1 MSTARF
7 DANRLDGRDEHLLR
21 RSLPWIRRFNRHYIR
36 LRVEGADNLVGGPA
50 LYVGNHNNGLSGPD
64 VLATLGTLWDRFGV
78 EAPIYGLAHD
88 WAMCQLTPLGR
99 LIQRFGALRAS
110 RDNARRLLEQGGVAL
125 VYPGGVRD
133 AFRPTR
139 RAGRIDLGGRLGF
152 VRVARESGA
161 PIVPVVA
168 QGAHRSA
175 FIWSDGESLAR
186 RLRLQRV
193 RQDRF
198 PIALALPWGLTLGPW
213 LPYLPLPFRVT
224 IRFLPAVMVGGGDDP
239 RSVQASIGSRMQS
252 ALDEMSRGAT

>member
-1 MSTARF
+1 MSSAHF
-7 DANRLDGRDEHLLR
+7 DADRLDGRDEDLLR
-21 RSLPWIRRFNRHYIR
+21 RLLPWIRRFNRHYIR
-36 LRVEGADNLVGGPA
+36 LRVEGADNLLGGPA
-50 LYVGNHNNGLSGPD
+50 LYVGNHNNGLAGPD

-88 WAMCQLTPLGR
+88 WAMCQLTPFGR
-99 LIQRFGALRAS
+99 LIQRFGAVRAS
-110 RDNARRLLEQGGVAL
+110 RANARRLLEQGGVAL
-125 VYPGGVRD
+125 VYPGGVKD

-139 RAGRIDLGGRLGF
+139 RAGRIDFDGRLGF

-168 QGAHRSA
+168 EGAHRSA
-175 FIWSDGESLAR
+175 FIWSDGEGLAR
-186 RLRLQRV
+186 SMGLERI

-224 IRFLPAVMVGGGDDP
+224 IRFLPAVRVGERDDVH
-239 RSVQASIGSRMQS
+239 SVQASVASSMQA
-252 ALDEMSRGAT
+252 ALDEMSREAT